1 MLRAGLSFFTFH
13 LSPFSL
19 SRFAPLREIF
29 SSSFPSQPVAPEAW
43 RRRIHSQLAL
53 HSLARWRVHSR
64 FLFFAFL
71 CAHARNASRSDA
83 GGSFAAIPAHL
94 TSAIVCSITY
104 TLLTLTNQTPV
115 QPLPI
120 SYANN
125 VLNWLQRIRAAI
137 RYDKSRVASALNLP
151 ISPRSSGV
159 WNLRP
164 AKPPPSLLP
173 MNWVL
178 IRICFWRWPA
188 KSLPNFKPSF
198 VNAQNYSLT

>member
-1 MLRAGLSFFTFH
+1 MAPARIATRSIAGG
-13 LSPFSL
+13 
-19 SRFAPLREIF
+19 ALREIF
-29 SSSFPSQPVAPEAW
+29 LRLSLRVYSRAFAV
-43 RRRIHSQLAL
+43 RR
-53 HSLARWRVHSR
+53 
-64 FLFFAFL
+64 
-71 CAHARNASRSDA
+71 
-83 GGSFAAIPAHL
+83 L
-94 TSAIVCSITY
+94 TLSVLCSITY
-104 TLLTLTNQTPV
+104 TLLPLTNQTPV

-120 SYANN
+120 SYVNN
-125 VLNWLQRIRAAI
+125 VLNWLRRIRAAI
-137 RYDKSRVASALNLP
+137 RCDKSRVASALNLP

-198 VNAQNYSLT
+198 VDAQNYSLT

>member
-1 MLRAGLSFFTFH
+1 VNQPSSGSRRMKAPKEWCSATNRSNRGSLRCVRFFLRLS
-13 LSPFSL
+13 LRSL
-19 SRFAPLREIF
+19 SR
-29 SSSFPSQPVAPEAW
+29 
-43 RRRIHSQLAL
+43 RRLGEGGCIR
-53 HSLARWRVHSR
+53 RP
-64 FLFFAFL
+64 FFCVL

-83 GGSFAAIPAHL
+83 GGSFAAIPVHL

-104 TLLTLTNQTPV
+104 TLLSPTNQTPV

-120 SYANN
+120 SYVNN
-125 VLNWLQRIRAAI
+125 VPNWLKRIRAAI
-137 RYDKSRVASALNLP
+137 RYDKSRVASASNLP
-151 ISPRSSGV
+151 ISLRSSGV

-164 AKPPPSLLP
+164 VKSPPSLLP